1 MTAAGIK
8 ANYPEA
14 FPGNRREEVSAVL
27 DMVPNTEQMI
37 TLVGEPLYEIWTRL
51 CALIDASYS
60 MERLWSS
67 GGKAW
72 VYEYKYRRGGKTLCA
87 LYARENCIGFMIIL
101 GKDER
106 LKFETDKAQ
115 YSKEV
120 QRIYDEAKTYH
131 DGKWLMFQPTDISL
145 FEEFMSL
152 LSIKRKPNRK

>member
-1 MTAAGIK
+1 M
-8 ANYPEA
+8 
-14 FPGNRREEVSAVL
+14 L
-27 DMVPNTEQMI
+27 DMVPNAEQMI

-106 LKFETDKAQ
+106 LKFETDKEQ
-115 YSKEV
+115 YWDIWGEQILV
-120 QRIYDEAKTYH
+120 FFVYTYFCGGVYDDMIYTKAV
-131 DGKWLMFQPTDISL
+131 
-145 FEEFMSL
+145 
-152 LSIKRKPNRK
+152 LSVFSVLWIREIIL